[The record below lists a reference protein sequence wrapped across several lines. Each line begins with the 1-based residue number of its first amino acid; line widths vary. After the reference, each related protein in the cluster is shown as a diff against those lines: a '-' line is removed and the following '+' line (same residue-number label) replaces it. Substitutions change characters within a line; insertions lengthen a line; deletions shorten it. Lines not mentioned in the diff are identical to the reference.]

1 MRWSVKETLAALA
14 LAVASLLAIWAL
26 LLPPQG
32 EIDQSV
38 LFSIAQFLVFSATL
52 LGVDGAMDRMKAL
65 LRNKDREGRDK
76 EGSDDKQTHDE

>member
-1 MRWSVKETLAALA
+1 MKWSVKDTLAALA

-38 LFSIAQFLVFSATL
+38 LLSIAQFLIFSATL
-52 LGVDGAMDRMKAL
+52 LGVDGAIDKMKAL
-65 LRNKDREGRDK
+65 LKQKDYQQEK
-76 EGSDDKQTHDE
+76 ESAP